1 MNVNKELLPEQM
13 VKLTI
18 EVEAEKFNDAL
29 NRIYLENR
37 GKCPVEGYATGEA
50 PMEIIEEKYGA
61 DIFYRE
67 TANLVMSE
75 VIMDAYEQAGVLPG
89 SRPAVN
95 VIQMG
100 KNKPYIFEI
109 TFAMVPEVKLAEYK
123 GLTYEKPVIE
133 ITDEDIAERI
143 AELQEQ
149 NARVITIEDRAVKD
163 GDIVVIDY
171 IGFADGE
178 RFKGGSADD
187 YPLEIGSHSF
197 IDTFED
203 QLVGLNIGDKKDV
216 EVTFPE
222 EYHAEDLAGKP
233 AVFHVE
239 ILGIKEKQL
248 EEIND
253 DFAQDHTEFDSLEE
267 YKNDI
272 REKLALGKEEVAKR
286 NMEEAAIEQ
295 VIANA
300 TIDVPEAMIESEVDQ
315 MVQEF
320 QQRITMQGLSF
331 EQYLQFTG
339 SDMNTLRDGMK
350 EQAEQRVR
358 VSLTLEEIAKVEEI
372 VATDEDLNAE
382 YEKMAAMYQMDAAQ
396 IASYMG
402 EAEKENMKQNLAVQK
417 ALDFI
422 VANAVVTEASEE
434 LEFEAE

>member
-123 GLTYEKPVIE
+123 GLTYEKPAIE

-197 IDTFED
+197 IDTFEE
-203 QLVGLNIGDKKDV
+203 QIIGMNKGDKKDI
-216 EVTFPE
+216 EVTFPVR
-222 EYHAEDLAGKP
+222 YHAPELAGKP
-233 AVFHVE
+233 ATFRVTLKSIHEKIVPELDDEFAKDVSDFETLKEFVDDLKNQLAAEQAEEIEANLEDELVAAVVE
-239 ILGIKEKQL
+239 ASEVSIPKQMVDMEIDREVATFAKQCEAQGLTLEQYLTYIEGDMDGFREQVRPNAERNLKTRLVLDAIGEKEQIEVTD
-248 EEIND
+248 EEINEQVKILAETYNVD
-253 DFAQDHTEFDSLEE
+253 EASIAEGLS
-267 YKNDI
+267 
-272 REKLALGKEEVAKR
+272 RSALGADVRAVKAAALIKACAV
-286 NMEEAAIEQ
+286 EA
-295 VIANA
+295 
-300 TIDVPEAMIESEVDQ
+300 
-315 MVQEF
+315 
-320 QQRITMQGLSF
+320 
-331 EQYLQFTG
+331 
-339 SDMNTLRDGMK
+339 
-350 EQAEQRVR
+350 
-358 VSLTLEEIAKVEEI
+358 
-372 VATDEDLNAE
+372 
-382 YEKMAAMYQMDAAQ
+382 
-396 IASYMG
+396 
-402 EAEKENMKQNLAVQK
+402 
-417 ALDFI
+417 
-422 VANAVVTEASEE
+422 
-434 LEFEAE
+434 

>member
-18 EVEAEKFNDAL
+18 EVEAERFNDAL

-67 TANLVMSE
+67 TANLLMSE
-75 VIMDAYEQAGVLPG
+75 VIMEAYEQAEVLPG

-123 GLTYEKPVIE
+123 GLTYEKPAIE
-133 ITDEDIAERI
+133 VTDEDIAERI

-197 IDTFED
+197 IDTFEE
-203 QLVGLNIGDKKDV
+203 QIIGMNKGDKKDI
-216 EVTFPE
+216 EVTFPVR
-222 EYHAEDLAGKP
+222 YHAPELAGKP
-233 AVFHVE
+233 ATFRVTLKSIHEKIVPELDDEFAKDVSDFETLKEFVDDLKAQLANEQAEEIEANLEDELVAAVVE
-239 ILGIKEKQL
+239 ASEVSIPKQMVDMEIDREVATFAKQCEAQGLTLEQYLTYIEGDMDGFREQVRPNAERNLKTRLVLDAIGEKEQIEVTD
-248 EEIND
+248 EEINEQVKILAETYNVD
-253 DFAQDHTEFDSLEE
+253 EASIAEGLS
-267 YKNDI
+267 
-272 REKLALGKEEVAKR
+272 RSALGADVRAVKAAALIKACAV
-286 NMEEAAIEQ
+286 EA
-295 VIANA
+295 
-300 TIDVPEAMIESEVDQ
+300 
-315 MVQEF
+315 
-320 QQRITMQGLSF
+320 
-331 EQYLQFTG
+331 
-339 SDMNTLRDGMK
+339 
-350 EQAEQRVR
+350 
-358 VSLTLEEIAKVEEI
+358 
-372 VATDEDLNAE
+372 
-382 YEKMAAMYQMDAAQ
+382 
-396 IASYMG
+396 
-402 EAEKENMKQNLAVQK
+402 
-417 ALDFI
+417 
-422 VANAVVTEASEE
+422 
-434 LEFEAE
+434 

>member
-197 IDTFED
+197 IDTFEE
-203 QLVGLNIGDKKDV
+203 QIIGMNKGDKKDI
-216 EVTFPE
+216 EVTFPVR
-222 EYHAEDLAGKP
+222 YHAPELAGKP
-233 AVFHVE
+233 ATFRVTLKSIHEKIVPELDDEFAKDVSDFETLKEFVDDLKAQLAAEQAEEIEANLEDELVAAVVE
-239 ILGIKEKQL
+239 ASEVSIPKQMVDMEIDREVATFAKQCEAQGLTLEQYLTYIEGDMDGFREQVRPNAERNLKTRLVLDAIGEKEQIEVTD
-248 EEIND
+248 EEINEQVKILAETYNVD
-253 DFAQDHTEFDSLEE
+253 EASIAEGLS
-267 YKNDI
+267 
-272 REKLALGKEEVAKR
+272 RSALGADVRAVKAAALIKACAV
-286 NMEEAAIEQ
+286 EA
-295 VIANA
+295 
-300 TIDVPEAMIESEVDQ
+300 
-315 MVQEF
+315 
-320 QQRITMQGLSF
+320 
-331 EQYLQFTG
+331 
-339 SDMNTLRDGMK
+339 
-350 EQAEQRVR
+350 
-358 VSLTLEEIAKVEEI
+358 
-372 VATDEDLNAE
+372 
-382 YEKMAAMYQMDAAQ
+382 
-396 IASYMG
+396 
-402 EAEKENMKQNLAVQK
+402 
-417 ALDFI
+417 
-422 VANAVVTEASEE
+422 
-434 LEFEAE
+434 

>member
-197 IDTFED
+197 IDTFEE
-203 QLVGLNIGDKKDV
+203 QIIGMNKGDKKDI
-216 EVTFPE
+216 EVTFPVR
-222 EYHAEDLAGKP
+222 YHAPELAGKP
-233 AVFHVE
+233 ATFRVTLKSIHEKIVPELDDEFAKDVSDFETLKEFVDDLKNQLAAEQAEEIEANLEDELVAAVVE
-239 ILGIKEKQL
+239 ASEVSIPKQMVDMEIDREVATFAKQCEAQGLTLEQYLTYIEGDMDGFREQVRPNAERNLKTRLVLDAIGEKEQIEVTD
-248 EEIND
+248 EEINEQVKILAETYNVD
-253 DFAQDHTEFDSLEE
+253 EASIAEGLS
-267 YKNDI
+267 
-272 REKLALGKEEVAKR
+272 RSALGADVRAVKAAALIKACAV
-286 NMEEAAIEQ
+286 EA
-295 VIANA
+295 
-300 TIDVPEAMIESEVDQ
+300 
-315 MVQEF
+315 
-320 QQRITMQGLSF
+320 
-331 EQYLQFTG
+331 
-339 SDMNTLRDGMK
+339 
-350 EQAEQRVR
+350 
-358 VSLTLEEIAKVEEI
+358 
-372 VATDEDLNAE
+372 
-382 YEKMAAMYQMDAAQ
+382 
-396 IASYMG
+396 
-402 EAEKENMKQNLAVQK
+402 
-417 ALDFI
+417 
-422 VANAVVTEASEE
+422 
-434 LEFEAE
+434 